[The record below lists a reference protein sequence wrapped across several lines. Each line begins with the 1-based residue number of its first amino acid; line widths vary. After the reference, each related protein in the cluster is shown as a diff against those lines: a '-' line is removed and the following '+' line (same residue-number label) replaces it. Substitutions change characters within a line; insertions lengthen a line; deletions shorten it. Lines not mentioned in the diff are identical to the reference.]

1 MEPRWGTYRPNCGP
15 NLGLDL
21 AHPSSIRMIFEQALR
36 RELSFTAGAVFLVLL
51 TFMLTTL
58 VIRILGMAANGEA
71 NPNDVLLLIGLATL
85 GYLAILL

>member
-1 MEPRWGTYRPNCGP
+1 
-15 NLGLDL
+15 
-21 AHPSSIRMIFEQALR
+21 MIFEQALR

-85 GYLAILL
+85 GYLAILLCATLFTMLLIAIAKN